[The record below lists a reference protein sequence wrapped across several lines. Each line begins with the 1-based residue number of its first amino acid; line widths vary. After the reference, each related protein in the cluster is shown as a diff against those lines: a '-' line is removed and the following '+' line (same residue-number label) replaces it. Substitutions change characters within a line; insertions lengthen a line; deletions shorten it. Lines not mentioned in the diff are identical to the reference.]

1 MLATELKAII
11 YHPDIDYYIPVH
23 NLIDIPTTEML
34 DLAASSLMLYQ
45 RSKLNCPLS
54 LIEGTLDNIKLHC
67 RYHLINT
74 PLIPNVFR
82 LNDHYILLSN
92 ISEATVHCP
101 YKNISYSFIPKQI
114 QTVLTLPCG
123 CVLHADYFMVF
134 SE

>member
-82 LNDHYILLSN
+82 LNDH
-92 ISEATVHCP
+92 
-101 YKNISYSFIPKQI
+101 
-114 QTVLTLPCG
+114 
-123 CVLHADYFMVF
+123 
-134 SE
+134 